1 MDIGKTLT
9 LLMLAGAGV
18 TEILMHSY
26 CLLSQE
32 DCESRMLNFRVH
44 MESSVSALA
53 GIHHCTFVDSHTS
66 VLN

>member
-18 TEILMHSY
+18 TEILVHSY

-44 MESSVSALA
+44 MEPNVSSLT
-53 GIHHCTFVDSHTS
+53 GIYHCTFVDSHSS

>member
-18 TEILMHSY
+18 TEILVHSY

-32 DCESRMLNFRVH
+32 DCESRML
-44 MESSVSALA
+44 
-53 GIHHCTFVDSHTS
+53 TS
-66 VLN
+66 EFIWNPVCLP